1 MYFNSHGS
9 NNSLFMNNVDTILPV
24 STSIEKNAKYINTE
38 GRLQSTKKCFE
49 PSKNVLT
56 EYDIFET
63 VFSNS
68 IKLNR
73 TYVVAKN
80 NRHLKKTL
88 GYNNNLVFDS
98 YLPKCSGFDL
108 KFEVLFMPKVN
119 NYTSFIKDFYRT
131 DVISYNSPT
140 MAQCSKVFNTISNF
154 K

>member
-56 EYDIFET
+56 EHDIFET

-68 IKLNR
+68 IKLN
-73 TYVVAKN
+73 
-80 NRHLKKTL
+80 
-88 GYNNNLVFDS
+88 
-98 YLPKCSGFDL
+98 
-108 KFEVLFMPKVN
+108 
-119 NYTSFIKDFYRT
+119 
-131 DVISYNSPT
+131 
-140 MAQCSKVFNTISNF
+140 
-154 K
+154 